1 MEAIEGNGGS
11 GEGAVEIALGFR
23 DGAGLCIGTGGGR
36 SGQERL
42 TVSSSCNGDDG
53 PVWWCLGAG
62 SGETGRDEDWF
73 CEKGVRVS

>member
-36 SGQERL
+36 SGQGRF
-42 TVSSSCNGDDG
+42 TVILSCNGDG
-53 PVWWCLGAG
+53 EPV
-62 SGETGRDEDWF
+62 R
-73 CEKGVRVS
+73 